1 MGCQRGANDQRRN
14 RGATGFAKPHPQV
27 EDRLLAKG
35 RGKPDM
41 PRFRRQVGDH
51 AVIKRIK
58 PPAGRQCRRRRRA
71 DESVKHHRDP
81 AKSRFENGAGDGGQL
96 APAIG
101 GEQAD
106 ATFDSLAMAVDGG
119 LDDHRLVGDA

>member
-1 MGCQRGANDQRRN
+1 MGCQRGANDQRRH
-14 RGATGFAKPHPQV
+14 RGAAGFAKPHPQV

-58 PPAGRQCRRRRRA
+58 PPADFRGA
-71 DESVKHHRDP
+71 DQMDYSQAKEP
-81 AKSRFENGAGDGGQL
+81 AKGSQVA
-96 APAIG
+96 
-101 GEQAD
+101 
-106 ATFDSLAMAVDGG
+106 
-119 LDDHRLVGDA
+119 